1 MYKVIRTRDV
11 IFDGNSFYDPKGQ
24 NINYLLR
31 DILKD
36 TIQTINLLEP
46 LYEDKL
52 EDKLILYIVDFTPK
66 GSTLNFDQ
74 MTTPE
79 SNDSAEY
86 FIKDIKQL
94 LTSSRMVSPNL
105 LELSTTLEG
114 L

>member
-1 MYKVIRTRDV
+1 
-11 IFDGNSFYDPKGQ
+11 
-24 NINYLLR
+24 
-31 DILKD
+31 
-36 TIQTINLLEP
+36 
-46 LYEDKL
+46 
-52 EDKLILYIVDFTPK
+52 
-66 GSTLNFDQ
+66 